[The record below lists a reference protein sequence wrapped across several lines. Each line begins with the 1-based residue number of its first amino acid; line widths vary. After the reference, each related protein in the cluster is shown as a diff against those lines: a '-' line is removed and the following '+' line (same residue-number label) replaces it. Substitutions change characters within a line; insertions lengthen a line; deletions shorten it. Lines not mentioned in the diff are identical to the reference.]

1 MDTANERIDMN
12 LVPESETVK
21 ETKKFLFVDPDTNL
35 GGTVSF
41 KNLRKQ
47 IASDATDQFARAQI
61 QNLTKLPEG
70 STTGDAE
77 LQDIRVG
84 ADGTVYDSAGEAVRK
99 QVKKITKISFQINSE
114 DGGLDVIYTE

>member
-84 ADGTVYDSAGEAVRK
+84 ADGTVYNSAGEAVRK